1 MRTTDKMKTEMEVN
15 RFNKLLILLLILALP
30 GAARAV
36 EIKYAFRKGATYSY
50 QYTQQCTSKSSAF
63 TSTSTRTVAVPATS
77 FKVKAIDF
85 QQNAFILDIG
95 DQNSTFRRYIRET
108 GEIKGAPAETGR
120 GIPFFLTFPAGDWKI
135 SEKRQIKKDLQFGNL
150 VVPSLWNCML
160 KSVDSEKG
168 LAEIIFAASVK
179 LPDDQLRQKT
189 FSLKGR
195 ALFNLPEGVIHQA
208 DWQTTYKFSFSN
220 KEFAVTRNLWN
231 FEQQVSHSLLMTG
244 IQE

>member
-1 MRTTDKMKTEMEVN
+1 MRTTGLMKTEMEVN
-15 RFNKLLILLLILALP
+15 RFKKLLLLLVLLALP
-30 GAARAV
+30 DKGGAV
-36 EIKYAFRKGATYSY
+36 EIKYAFRKGVNYSY
-50 QYTQQCTSKSSAF
+50 QYTQQSISKSSAF
-63 TSTSTRTVAVPATS
+63 TTNTTRNVAMPTAN
-77 FKVKAIDF
+77 FRVKAIDF
-85 QQNAFILDIG
+85 QQDAFILDIG
-95 DQNSTFRRYIRET
+95 DQNSTFRRYIKES

-120 GIPFFLTFPAGDWKI
+120 GIPFFLTFPPGDWKI

-150 VVPSLWNCML
+150 VVPAVWNCML

-189 FSLKGR
+189 FTLKGR

-208 DWQTTYKFSFSN
+208 DWQTIYKLSFSN

-231 FEQQVSHSLLMTG
+231 FEQQISHSLLMTG